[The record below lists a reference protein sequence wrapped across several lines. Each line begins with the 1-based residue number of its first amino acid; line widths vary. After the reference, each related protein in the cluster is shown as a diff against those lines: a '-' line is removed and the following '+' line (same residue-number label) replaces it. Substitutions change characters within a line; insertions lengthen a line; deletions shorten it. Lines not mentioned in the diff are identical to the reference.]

1 MTGFILWAV
10 MAFAPVAVVTN
21 FASQAGCDA
30 CDCCGCCQ
38 SGTCVCKDCTCCCCV
53 ADCCE
58 QGKGCGEDCDL

>member
-10 MAFAPVAVVTN
+10 MALAPLAVVTD

-58 QGKGCGEDCDL
+58 QGKGCGEGCDL